1 MCVINDTQ
9 KNKCTN
15 RSASKLQHMQY
26 VGKSGFQ
33 IQYCHVYPRNLK
45 ALNGLR
51 EALIR
56 EKKIFFVKSLHKM
69 MTPPS
74 LFIFFRPFFERKKEM
89 ILKGVDGCFKGV

>member
-33 IQYCHVYPRNLK
+33 IQYYHVYPRNLK
-45 ALNGLR
+45 ALNGLS
-51 EALIR
+51 LT
-56 EKKIFFVKSLHKM
+56 KKMVSKLSVPKKM
-69 MTPPS
+69 RGGGEIEMCFEMT
-74 LFIFFRPFFERKKEM
+74 L
-89 ILKGVDGCFKGV
+89 